1 MEAAVLA
8 RQSSGAASLSTAD
21 AGVAGASG
29 GFTGTGIAT
38 DGDSGAVV
46 ISSGSSGSGTGGDIS
61 VTVGS
66 GDMSGGSFTLT
77 GSASSGADGVS
88 MEFTAGPS
96 IVFNFRRSSR
106 LLSYDIA
113 VNARHRFQFPTIQP
127 LTQRRHRS
135 AMHYSTTS
143 N

>member
-1 MEAAVLA
+1 MSGLTLHNPRPRELDGDGSTSGGFVMEAAVLA
-8 RQSSGAASLSTAD
+8 RRSSGAASLSTAD

-88 MEFTAGPS
+88 M
-96 IVFNFRRSSR
+96 
-106 LLSYDIA
+106 LSLNNQPA
-113 VNARHRFQFPTIQP
+113 VNGKGGLLVHRVK
-127 LTQRRHRS
+127 
-135 AMHYSTTS
+135 
-143 N
+143 